1 MSIYIGRNAERPRIK
16 TMNEWINQCLEKGRK
31 FLPGNDLTLKLGLVT
46 LLTGRHALVEDVPG
60 MGKTT
65 LVHFLSKIF
74 ALEFHRIQ
82 FTSDLLPSDLIGL
95 TFYRKEKEDFVF
107 RPGPLF
113 GELILADELN
123 RGGPKTQSA
132 LLQAM
137 EEKTVTVDNKSHE
150 LSDLFCVIA
159 TQNPRHQIGTF
170 PLPESQL
177 DRFLFKFSMGK
188 MSHEEEVFLLQTG
201 ARMDQFKEMKPLFNK
216 EALRTHRTHIKQI
229 KVATPVI
236 EYVTHLL
243 QNSRG
248 KHEMSGLSPRCGL
261 DLIEAAKAWAYIHQ
275 RDYVL
280 PDDIMELFPYVA
292 GHRLFYHQ
300 QQTTETEHLKALEY
314 LKTVHFNS

>member
-1 MSIYIGRNAERPRIK
+1 
-16 TMNEWINQCLEKGRK
+16 MNLWINECLEKGRK
-31 FLPGNDLTLKLGLVT
+31 FLPGNELTLKLGLVT

-65 LVHFLSKIF
+65 LVHFLAKIF
-74 ALEFHRIQ
+74 DLEFHRIQ
-82 FTSDLLPSDLIGL
+82 FTSDLLPNDLIGL

-107 RPGPLF
+107 RPGPIF
-113 GELILADELN
+113 GELVLADELN
-123 RGGPKTQSA
+123 RGGPKIQSA

-137 EEKTVTVDNKSHE
+137 EEKNVTVDNQHHA
-150 LSDLFCVIA
+150 LSEFFCVIA

-188 MSHEEEVFLLQTG
+188 MTHEEEVYLLQTG
-201 ARMDQFKEMKPLFNK
+201 ARMDQLKDLSPMFTKEDLRNHRKTIK
-216 EALRTHRTHIKQI
+216 EV
-229 KVATPVI
+229 KVSAPII
-236 EYVTHLL
+236 EYVAHLL
-243 QNSRG
+243 QKSRNR
-248 KHEMSGLSPRCGL
+248 HEMSGLSPRCGL
-261 DLIEAAKAWAYIHQ
+261 DLLEAAKAWAMIHQ

-300 QQTTETEHLKALEY
+300 QQATETEHLKAREY
-314 LKTVHFNS
+314 LKTIHFNS

>member
-1 MSIYIGRNAERPRIK
+1 
-16 TMNEWINQCLEKGRK
+16 MNLWINDCLEKGRK
-31 FLPGNDLTLKLGLVT
+31 FLPGNELTLKLGLVT
-46 LLTGRHALVEDVPG
+46 LITGRHALVEDVPG

-74 ALEFHRIQ
+74 DLEFHRIQ

-137 EEKTVTVDNKSHE
+137 EEKNVTVDNQHHA
-150 LSDLFCVIA
+150 LSDFFCVIA

-188 MSHEEEVFLLQTG
+188 MSHEEEVFLLETG
-201 ARMDQFKEMKPLFNK
+201 TRLDQFKEMKSLYTK
-216 EALRTHRTHIKQI
+216 EDLRAHRHAIKEI
-229 KVATPVI
+229 KVAKPVVEFI
-236 EYVTHLL
+236 ANLL
-243 QNSRG
+243 QKSRNR
-248 KHEMSGLSPRCGL
+248 HEMSGLSPRCGL
-261 DLIEAAKAWAYIHQ
+261 DLIEAAKAWAYIHA
-275 RDYVL
+275 RDYVI
-280 PDDIMELFPYVA
+280 PDDVTELFPFVA

-300 QQTTETEHLKALEY
+300 QQATETEHLKAREY
-314 LKTVHFNS
+314 LKSIHFVS